1 MASEEKRAWSVW
13 MAAGAIPHRRDHGK
27 LGLPCDGDI
36 GGLAIGDGR
45 EAGQMAV
52 VIGQE
57 VELRSPLGGAELGP
71 SWWIPGEVL

>member
-13 MAAGAIPHRRDHGK
+13 MAAGAIPHRRDHGE
-27 LGLPCDGDI
+27 LGLPGDGDI

-45 EAGQMAV
+45 EAGQ
-52 VIGQE
+52 Q

-71 SWWIPGEVL
+71 PWWIPGEVL